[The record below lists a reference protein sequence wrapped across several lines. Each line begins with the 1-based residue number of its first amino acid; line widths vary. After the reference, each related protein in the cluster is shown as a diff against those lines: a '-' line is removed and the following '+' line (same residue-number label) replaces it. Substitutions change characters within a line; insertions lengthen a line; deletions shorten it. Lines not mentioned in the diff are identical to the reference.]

1 MIFHYFFCY
10 NTFLIFLEKFVQN
23 NFNRSFLL
31 TLYVDF
37 NSVSQEMITSINLV
51 WHKIE
56 NLMIS
61 GQLYISWA
69 NNQWVVSKKDG
80 SCSTS
85 SSSLE
90 AAVLQSWSLAQQNQ

>member
-1 MIFHYFFCY
+1 
-10 NTFLIFLEKFVQN
+10 
-23 NFNRSFLL
+23 
-31 TLYVDF
+31 
-37 NSVSQEMITSINLV
+37 
-51 WHKIE
+51 
-56 NLMIS
+56 MIS

-90 AAVLQSWSLAQQNQ
+90 AAVLQSWSLAQQNQQYLTFSLDISQKNGKPLLGDIFMQKTIIKRTLPMIKKVRY